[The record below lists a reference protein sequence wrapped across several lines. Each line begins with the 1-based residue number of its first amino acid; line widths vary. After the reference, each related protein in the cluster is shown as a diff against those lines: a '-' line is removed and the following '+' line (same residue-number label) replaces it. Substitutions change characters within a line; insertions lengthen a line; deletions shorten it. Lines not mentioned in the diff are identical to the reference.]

1 MTFGPRSFFDTSAS
15 NLDTLHRMPILVQ
28 ASYALAEVHK
38 RMHSRMLTLN
48 ARNAIMYDKHCL
60 EEYQFLQIQ
69 MSNIVSNL
77 TSERYKDQNER
88 SDLD

>member
-1 MTFGPRSFFDTSAS
+1 MSFGPSEFLNMRTKIYGPSVDIP
-15 NLDTLHRMPILVQ
+15 DLVR
-28 ASYALAEVHK
+28 AKDALAEVHK

-77 TSERYKDQNER
+77 TLERYKDQNER